1 MKLEHIVKH
10 VRANRVSFAATLV
23 INYKWPVYFAIQLT
37 KILTNP
43 NLLKKLHTF
52 QWYYLTR
59 LFLSIH
65 YNVKRDLRAN

>member
-10 VRANRVSFAATLV
+10 VGANIVSFAATLV

-43 NLLKKLHTF
+43 NLLKKLT
-52 QWYYLTR
+52 
-59 LFLSIH
+59 LSSGTT
-65 YNVKRDLRAN
+65 

>member
-1 MKLEHIVKH
+1 MRLEHIVKH
-10 VRANRVSFAATLV
+10 MRANKVSFAATLV
-23 INYKWPVYFAIQLT
+23 INYKWPVYYAIQLT

>member
-10 VRANRVSFAATLV
+10 LSANRASFAATLV

-37 KILTNP
+37 KILSNP

-52 QWYYLTR
+52 QWYYLIR
-59 LFLSIH
+59 VFLSIQH
-65 YNVKRDLRAN
+65 NVQRSLRAN